1 MDKVDFIVNKYVY
14 ASELFNDKYKDVY
27 RIDIFLDFNFLNIY
41 LRNLKEEKFYKVQIL
56 NNQIN
61 YLSSDVI
68 LKCYEDLIK
77 KIM

>member
-41 LRNLKEEKFYKVQIL
+41 LRNLKE
-56 NNQIN
+56 N
-61 YLSSDVI
+61 YGHLA
-68 LKCYEDLIK
+68 LI
-77 KIM
+77 